1 MSGGLFVVVE
11 GPNGVGKTTTTA
23 LLAERLRERGRAVHV
38 TTEPSDTSLGRLIRA
53 SESTLTGRALAL
65 AVAADRCAH
74 VEHEI
79 SPALAAGKVVISDR
93 YVQSSLVLQRL
104 DDLPL
109 IDIWHYNAHVP
120 PASLSC
126 YLHHDP
132 QVLQERLDQRSSRSR
147 LERIGSPQREADLYG
162 DAFGFLAAR
171 DWPQLRIDCRGLA
184 PEGVV
189 AQLLQHL
196 EQTETI

>member
-1 MSGGLFVVVE
+1 MFVVVE

-23 LLAERLRERGRAVHV
+23 LLADRLRRCGSAVHV
-38 TTEPSDTSLGRLIRA
+38 TTEPSGTPLGRLIRA
-53 SESTLTGRALAL
+53 SESALTGRALAL
-65 AVAADRCAH
+65 AVAADRAAH

-79 SPALAAGKVVISDR
+79 LPALAAGQVVISDR

-104 DDLPL
+104 DGLPL

-132 QVLQERLDQRSSRSR
+132 HVLQERLAQRPRRSR
-147 LERIGSPQREADLYG
+147 LERVGSPQRELTLYE
-162 DAFGFLAAR
+162 DAFAFLAAR
-171 DWPQLRIDCRGLA
+171 GWPQARIDCRGLDV
-184 PEGVV
+184 EGVV